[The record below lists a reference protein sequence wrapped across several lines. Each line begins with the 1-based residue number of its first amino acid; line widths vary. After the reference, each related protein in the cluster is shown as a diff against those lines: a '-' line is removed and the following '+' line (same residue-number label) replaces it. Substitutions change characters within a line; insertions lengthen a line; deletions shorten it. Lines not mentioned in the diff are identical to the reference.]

1 MYGTLDG
8 TVLGFRPWTLNTENE
23 FKTCSLAPV
32 GLVLGS
38 SCWAGTTLTGTAW
51 QEDLT
56 CAGVVTVVVATVG
69 SSFLEQELQMAV
81 EEAAIG
87 ESTLASVGFEQ
98 HR

>member
-1 MYGTLDG
+1 M
-8 TVLGFRPWTLNTENE
+8 LGIRPWTLKTEKVFNT
-23 FKTCSLAPV
+23 CLLAPV

-38 SCWAGTTLTGTAW
+38 SCWAGTTLSGTAW
-51 QEDLT
+51 QEDVT
-56 CAGVVTVVVATVG
+56 FAGVGTVVVATVG
-69 SSFLEQELQMAV
+69 LSFLEQELQMAV